1 MLQDLFI
8 PLYEKGYN
16 DVKIAKELNLSPQTI
31 GRIRYS
37 LNLPKAIPI
46 CEYSDCISKLA
57 LQDLSDSEIGYQ
69 IGLSRHRVG
78 RIRRKLQLPTCS
90 KSTIDLNYTNI
101 DRIKSRI
108 VAIAKHRAMKN
119 NLDFDINLND
129 IELPEYCP
137 IMNTKLE
144 YHGNTRGNPN
154 SASLDRIDNSK
165 GYIKGN
171 IQTISL
177 HANTMKNNA
186 NFEQL
191 TLFCTNMLKM
201 IEIYSKKF

>member
-1 MLQDLFI
+1 MLQNLFL

-16 DVKIAKELNLSPQTI
+16 DVKIAKELNSSPQTI
-31 GRIRYS
+31 GRIRNS
-37 LNLPKAIPI
+37 LNLPKIIPD
-46 CEYSDCISKLA
+46 YSDSISKLV
-57 LQDLSDSEIGYQ
+57 LQDLSDSEIGKQ
-69 IGLSRHRVG
+69 IGLCRDRVG

-90 KSTIDLNYTNI
+90 KTTINMNYTNI

-108 VAIAKHRAMKN
+108 IAIAKHRAMKN
-119 NLDFDINLND
+119 NLDFNINLND
-129 IELPEYCP
+129 IELLEYCP

-144 YHGNTRGNPN
+144 YNGNTRGNPN
-154 SASLDRIDNSK
+154 SASLDRIDNTK

-171 IQTISL
+171 IQIISL

-191 TLFCTNMLKM
+191 ALFCNNILKM
-201 IEIYSKKF
+201 IKIYSKKF